1 MRARLGCSVWWERSQ
16 VSLTPGPKSSVLGP
30 QAGGGAWVVLGQGGP
45 WGAAGAAH
53 LSRTFTG
60 CPLAW
65 VQRVWPCLFSHCF
78 ALVPTLG
85 LFFPAPGSL
94 CALSF
99 PHLSLSS
106 LLLRCL
112 TLLPSPHGPPPSS
125 SLSNPPLQFIFL
137 PFLPHCFLCTTSF
150 LLPTPRPPG
159 NWRETRHYPAEVS
172 PHPRTPGPHP
182 LLPHHPTLTAGSQLC
197 PAALGSKVECQG
209 WACTR

>member
-1 MRARLGCSVWWERSQ
+1 MGHGWSWVRAGLGARLEQPTCLGLSLGAPWRGYSVSGRVS
-16 VSLTPGPKSSVLGP
+16 SLTALLWSPLWGFSSQLLGLCVLSP
-30 QAGGGAWVVLGQGGP
+30 SLTSLSLLSFSVVLP
-45 WGAAGAAH
+45 Y
-53 LSRTFTG
+53 
-60 CPLAW
+60 
-65 VQRVWPCLFSHCF
+65 
-78 ALVPTLG
+78 
-85 LFFPAPGSL
+85 FPP
-94 CALSF
+94 
-99 PHLSLSS
+99 PMV
-106 LLLRCL
+106 
-112 TLLPSPHGPPPSS
+112 PPPSS